1 MVFFGELAGQS
12 GERIYSYHGY
22 GSRMNSSSRVIILLC
37 FIVTCV
43 LLSGCTMPGPSPVS
57 GVQTPLQTPAQVP
70 ERPVDLTNQNSPL
83 ASSFQNGNSY
93 TTLGTPSPTIGLQ
106 KIASGFSAPMMI
118 ATPDDGTGRMYIVDQ
133 IGIVKII
140 DANGTQLP
148 DPFLDVRDRMVGLNS
163 AYDERGLLSMAL
175 HPDFRNNGRVFVYY
189 SAPLRP
195 GAPPG
200 WSCTNHLSEFRVLPG
215 SPGKVDMASEKILL
229 SIDKPAE
236 NHNGGPVLFGPD
248 DGYLYLALGD
258 GGGAD
263 DSGAGHTP
271 GTGNAQ
277 DPSTLLGKIIR
288 IDVDKPGE
296 NGKPYAIP
304 PDNPFIKAPGFL
316 PEIYAMGFRNPA
328 YMSFD
333 HGEGHHLITAVA
345 GQNLFEPVY
354 IVLKGGNYGWNI
366 REGTHCFNPAND
378 MSPLAGG
385 CPVMD
390 SRGQSLTGPVIELGH
405 DVGSVVIG
413 GYIYRG
419 TDMPE
424 LNGNYIFGDWS
435 GTGIGGGGGR
445 IFVSSPPSG
454 YTIGMYPT
462 SKGAL
467 TPQDNSMWSTR
478 EFSIVNNPGGRIGSF
493 VRGFGEDASHEV
505 YVLTNSATGPDPA
518 GTTGNIWKL
527 VPS

>member
-1 MVFFGELAGQS
+1 
-12 GERIYSYHGY
+12 
-22 GSRMNSSSRVIILLC
+22 MNTSSRVVILIC
-37 FIVTCV
+37 FIATYV
-43 LLSGCTMPGPSPVS
+43 LFAGCIGTGPSS
-57 GVQTPLQTPAQVP
+57 GINIRTPAQTQDQVP
-70 ERPVDLTNQNSPL
+70 DNSFDLTNQNSPL
-83 ASSFQNGNSY
+83 ASSYQTGNSF
-93 TTLGTPSPTIGLQ
+93 TPLGTPSPSIGLQ

-118 ATPDDGTGRMYIVDQ
+118 AIPDDETGWMYIVDQ

-140 DANGTQLP
+140 DANGTVLP
-148 DPFLDVRDRMVGLNS
+148 DPFLDIRDRMVALN
-163 AYDERGLLSMAL
+163 AGYDERGLLSITF
-175 HPDFRNNGRVFVYY
+175 HPDFRNNGRIFVYY

-195 GAPPG
+195 GGPPG
-200 WSCTNHLSEFRVLPG
+200 WSCTNRLSEFRVL
-215 SPGKVDMASEKILL
+215 SRNPGKVDMASEKILL

-263 DSGAGHTP
+263 DSGAGHAS

-288 IDVDKPGE
+288 IDVDKPGVA
-296 NGKPYAIP
+296 GKPYAIP
-304 PDNPFIKAPGFL
+304 PDNPFIKEPGFH

-333 HGEGHHLITAVA
+333 QGADHHLITAVA

-378 MSPLAGG
+378 QSPPEGG
-385 CPVMD
+385 CPVVD
-390 SRGQSLTGPVIELGH
+390 SRGQFLVGPVIELGH

-419 TDMPE
+419 ADMPE
-424 LNGNYIFGDWS
+424 FNGSYIFGDWS
-435 GTGIGGGGGR
+435 GTGTGGGSGR
-445 IFVSSPPSG
+445 IFISSPPLG
-454 YTIGMYPT
+454 YMISMYP
-462 SKGAL
+462 SSIGAL
-467 TPQDNSMWSTR
+467 TPQDNRMWSTR
-478 EFSIVNNPGGRIGSF
+478 EFNIVNNPGGRIGLF
-493 VRGFGEDASHEV
+493 VRGFGEDSHHEV
-505 YVLTNSATGPDPA
+505 YLLTNSATGPDPA
-518 GTTGNIWKL
+518 GTSGTIWKL
-527 VPS
+527 VPPDNFFHS